1 MDYRTKRIIS
11 ISLFAVMS
19 LVVAY
24 MAYSL
29 IMYGSPLDKT
39 LKQNVKEGNELYADS
54 LFSQALKPYSK
65 AVAMEEGN
73 LTACYNS
80 ATNIISNNLTLKK
93 DDRDVERVVTDY
105 LYAKELLDRVIGNDT
120 VKSNIADCW
129 HNMGMI
135 YHTVARDDSLNIAM
149 NRQLMDKKDSM
160 NYGNNERNLVLA
172 RDAYRNAL
180 RIDPEND
187 ETRYNLAI
195 VQKLLEKNSQ
205 NSGGGGGSGQDSDNN
220 DNNDENNDNNDN
232 NENNDGNDKKENED
246 KQDKKQ
252 QNRQQRIL
260 NAIMDKEKETRE
272 DMNRYNGSGQR
283 RNLEKNW

>member
-65 AVAMEEGN
+65 AVAMEESN

-149 NRQLMDKKDSM
+149 NRQMMDKKDSM
-160 NYGNNERNLVLA
+160 NYGNNEQNLVLA

-260 NAIMDKEKETRE
+260 NAIMDKEKETRK

-283 RNLEKNW
+283 RNLEQNW